1 MQDYI
6 LLLTFGGYV
15 EKSKHDHETTVVAIV
30 HLLSVNKV
38 SLLKAQQRFFA
49 AFSLKA
55 RIELLRVY
63 LVERDS

>member
-1 MQDYI
+1 MWKMQDYI

-38 SLLKAQQRFFA
+38 SLLKAQRFSA
-49 AFSLKA
+49 ASPWK
-55 RIELLRVY
+55 RE
-63 LVERDS
+63 